1 MRTCNKQHLSK
12 EEKTFEKKLK
22 RRNVGLIMNLFGS
35 SSLIFLTIF
44 LVVILGLIYF
54 WAGKEKIQTGLNSTV
69 SYLENKLKSFIA
81 EIKQSFNPDEM
92 YEELMKKINTEGIQI
107 KIDGQSHP
115 LNADQIKEL
124 VEKILPKQTFVDMVN
139 HYLEF
144 GNIKLPSESIKK
156 LIDKFPWESFDKY
169 SIIALV
175 VTSSLTIV
183 NILNI
188 IFTSRL
194 VIGNGIIAKVG
205 FIITSILSFNLI
217 NWIGLSVFSVND
229 KKE

>member
-1 MRTCNKQHLSK
+1 MRTCNKQHLLK

-69 SYLENKLKSFIA
+69 SYLENKLKSFID

-92 YEELMKKINTEGIQI
+92 YEELMKKINTEGITI
-107 KIDGQSHP
+107 TIDGQSRT
-115 LNADQIKEL
+115 LDADQIREL

-144 GNIKLPSESIKK
+144 GDIKLPSESIKK

-169 SIIALV
+169 LIIALV
-175 VTSSLTIV
+175 TASSLTVV

-188 IFTSRL
+188 IFASRL
-194 VIGNGIIAKVG
+194 VIANGIIAKVG